1 MTLGESMHLYM
12 CTMDYNH
19 GTPYVGITQCGG
31 KSILFDYV
39 HGTD

>member
-1 MTLGESMHLYM
+1 MTLGESMHPYM
-12 CTMDYNH
+12 CTMDYN